1 MERNNK
7 MKDRFMKKIFSIILI
22 LSVCLLTACGKK
34 KDSVE
39 TYSTE
44 EITSG
49 AQAAGNKAVGASQT
63 IAILAKDAPN
73 SDNADKISSEA
84 ALLVD
89 ATANKIIFNKNA
101 HKTEAPAST
110 TKILTALVALKYA
123 DQKATRKIG
132 DEVIIDE
139 DNIVM
144 CDYRIGDDVP
154 FDVLL
159 HGALMKSG
167 NDAAAALALFTS
179 PTMDD
184 FIAKMNEE
192 AKRIGATNS
201 HFMNPHGLDQDNH
214 YTTAYDLYLMFNEA
228 IKNPQFIEALGCKEY
243 NSTFNRST
251 DYGDY
256 IIECSYSNGNAYV
269 NGSKKAPSYVNVIG
283 GKAGYTDNAQRCYVM
298 LAELGG
304 HKYIFVTMKCA
315 TRDIMYDDLSY
326 LLTLVPD
333 MNAN

>member
-1 MERNNK
+1 
-7 MKDRFMKKIFSIILI
+7 MKKIFSIILI

-214 YTTAYDLYLMFNEA
+214 YTTAYDLYLMFN
-228 IKNPQFIEALGCKEY
+228 
-243 NSTFNRST
+243 
-251 DYGDY
+251 
-256 IIECSYSNGNAYV
+256 
-269 NGSKKAPSYVNVIG
+269 
-283 GKAGYTDNAQRCYVM
+283 
-298 LAELGG
+298 
-304 HKYIFVTMKCA
+304 
-315 TRDIMYDDLSY
+315 
-326 LLTLVPD
+326 
-333 MNAN
+333 

>member
-1 MERNNK
+1 
-7 MKDRFMKKIFSIILI
+7 MKKIFSIILI

-39 TYSTE
+39 TYRTE

-49 AQAAGNKAVGASQT
+49 AQAADNKAVGASQT

-89 ATANKIIFNKNA
+89 ATTNKIIFNKNA

-214 YTTAYDLYLMFNEA
+214 YTTAYDLYLLFNEA
-228 IKNPQFIEALGCKEY
+228 IKNPQFIEAIGCKEY

-283 GKAGYTDNAQRCYVM
+283 GKSGYTDNAQRCYVM
-298 LAELGG
+298 LAESGG